1 MDIFTAAGQAYKN
14 GYEKGSRE
22 TAEKYFN
29 AVIEMLKEVKQF
41 ETIDIKDLVF
51 LHEKNKE
58 FAKELGVD
66 IKE

>member
-1 MDIFTAAGQAYKN
+1 MDIYKATEIAYKN
-14 GYEKGSRE
+14 GYKKGCEE

-58 FAKELGVD
+58 LAKQFG
-66 IKE
+66 IKGE

>member
-22 TAEKYFN
+22 TAEKIIYYLDTEIRNYVGDSDLIPFN
-29 AVIEMLKEVKQF
+29 E
-41 ETIDIKDLVF
+41 DIKYL
-51 LHEKNKE
+51 KNQ
-58 FAKELGVD
+58 FGVE